1 MCFVCVYTHVHMCAH
16 HTWRPEETLG
26 YPLSVLYTFVE
37 ARSLG
42 CLNLLSRLGWLARE
56 LQESPAP
63 ISAALGSQTHTARPG
78 ISDVG
83 SRAHTEVLV
92 LPRDLSSFSP

>member
-1 MCFVCVYTHVHMCAH
+1 MCVHVYMFTCANH
-16 HTWRPEETLG
+16 IWRPEEKLEC
-26 YPLSVLYTFVE
+26 PLSVPYTFLE

-42 CLNLLSRLGWLARE
+42 CLNLLSRQGWLACE

-63 ISAALGSQTHTARPG
+63 ISAALGSQTHTAMPG

-92 LPRDLSSFSP
+92 LPPDLLSFPP

>member
-1 MCFVCVYTHVHMCAH
+1 MCFVCVFTCVHTTHGGQK
-16 HTWRPEETLG
+16 LG
-26 YPLSVLYTFVE
+26 CPLSVLYTFVE
-37 ARSLG
+37 ARFLS

-56 LQESPAP
+56 PQESPAP

-78 ISDVG
+78 ISDAG

-92 LPRDLSSFSP
+92 LPHDLSSLSP